1 MMGHH
6 GVKVELQDVDPGGW
20 WFPGGF
26 PHVFPLWGREVWLV
40 LGRTK
45 RGELEIRCEKF
56 RTV

>member
-6 GVKVELQDVDPGGW
+6 GVKVELQDVDV
-20 WFPGGF
+20 GGF
-26 PHVFPLWGREVWLV
+26 LVVGTRCFPLWGKEFWLV

-45 RGELEIRCEKF
+45 KRGDIRCEKF